1 MIGEQIANYKLIAKL
16 GEGGM
21 GTVYVG
27 SHIQLGRKA
36 AIKALHPNL
45 VNNPQIRE
53 RFKNEA
59 ATLANIK
66 HHNIV
71 GLYDYLETT
80 KGLFLIMEY
89 VQGKPLDEFIQQ
101 VSGPI
106 SEDVAI
112 HLMSQILDGFDY
124 AHKQGIVHRDIKPSN
139 LLITP
144 EGEAKILDFGIAK
157 ILDSSKKSL
166 TQDGSRMGTVLYMSP
181 EQVRGVAVDTR
192 SDIYSLGVTLFQMLT
207 GKCPYD
213 ENNVTEYAV
222 YQEIVNVPLP
232 RANTFYP
239 NISDKMQQIIDIAT
253 AKNPDERF
261 QTCAAFK
268 AALTNQNLSNTS
280 TNPQFIQANI
290 GGRPVPKP
298 EILVTTLSKTPA
310 MGNATRYENNYQNEN
325 RTITHTN
332 YKLLWGR
339 VNYWF
344 SVILLLSLVG
354 ATAYV
359 ILFNPFQI
367 EILEKVAVFAPKKP
381 ESREAA
387 VKEKLKS
394 FFNAIE
400 SHNFDNV
407 KDFYADNIE
416 EYFDFK
422 NTNLKPV
429 PDIKA
434 SAEAYWKTYA
444 IAEKHEIDWKSFK
457 YEIDENNNHIA
468 TITFNYRFENKA
480 KKWNSINKVS
490 NKIKF
495 NKDLL
500 IFSIAKI

>member
-66 HHNIV
+66 HQNIV

-89 VQGKPLDEFIQQ
+89 VQGKPLDEFIAQ
-101 VSGPI
+101 VSGPVA
-106 SEDVAI
+106 EDIAI
-112 HLMSQILDGFDY
+112 HLMCQILDGFDY

-157 ILDSSKKSL
+157 ILDNSRKSL

-181 EQVRGVAVDTR
+181 EQVRGVAIDTR
-192 SDIYSLGVTLFQMLT
+192 SDIYSLGVTLFQMVT

-213 ENNVTEYAV
+213 ENNATEYAV

-239 NISDKMQQIIDIAT
+239 TISAKMQQIIDIAT
-253 AKNPDERF
+253 AKNPNDRF
-261 QTCAAFK
+261 QTCAEFK
-268 AALTNQNLSNTS
+268 AALLGQSNPINQ
-280 TNPQFIQANI
+280 TNPTFIQNNI
-290 GGRPVPKP
+290 GGRQTPKP
-298 EILVTTLSKTPA
+298 ERLSQTAPT
-310 MGNATRYENNYQNEN
+310 GNTIHYQNEEN
-325 RTITHTN
+325 YTENNHEKTTN

-344 SVILLLSLVG
+344 SILLLLSLVG

-359 ILFNPFQI
+359 LLFNPFQLP
-367 EILEKVAVFAPKKP
+367 ILEKIAFFAPEKP
-381 ESREAA
+381 QNREAA
-387 VKEKLKS
+387 IKEKLKA

-400 SHNFDNV
+400 SHDFNNI
-407 KDFYADNIE
+407 KDFYADSIE

-422 NTNLKPV
+422 NVDLKPI
-429 PDIKA
+429 PDIKSA
-434 SAEAYWKTYA
+434 AEAYWKTYA
-444 IAEKHEIDWKSFK
+444 IAEKHEIDWTTFK
-457 YEIDENNNHIA
+457 YEIDENHNHIA
-468 TITFNYRFENKA
+468 EITFTYRFENKA
-480 KKWNSINKVS
+480 RKWNSINKVR

-495 NKDLL
+495 NKDLQ
-500 IFSIAKI
+500 IFSIAKS